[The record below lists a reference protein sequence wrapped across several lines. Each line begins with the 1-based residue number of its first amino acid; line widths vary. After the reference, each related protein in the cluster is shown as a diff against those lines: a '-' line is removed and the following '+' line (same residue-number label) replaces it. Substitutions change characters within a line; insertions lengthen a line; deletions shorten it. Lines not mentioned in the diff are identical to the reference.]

1 MLACVCVFISV
12 CKIPSISL
20 ALNTLT
26 SSMEESN
33 KFTAGD
39 ECRTGFK
46 TATLENNF
54 AHLVSLHRY
63 AVKTGGLTGRS
74 SISRIIALSGTLYS
88 SNLNNTLNQNSL

>member
-1 MLACVCVFISV
+1 MRLYQDQNVSVRVCVLACVCVFISV

-54 AHLVSLHRY
+54 AIWFHCIGMLLRLVD
-63 AVKTGGLTGRS
+63 
-74 SISRIIALSGTLYS
+74 
-88 SNLNNTLNQNSL
+88 